1 MIETAKANASLPE
14 GLSSEEAKKLA
25 EQGLSNASKEKNGKS
40 YLRIVTD
47 NLLTFFNILW
57 AIVAI
62 LMIACNSFSNL
73 TFLAII
79 IPNVLIAIV
88 QECRAKHTVEKL
100 SATTDPK
107 ATVVRDGTLIEV
119 DASEIVLGDVVCISL
134 GQQILAD
141 GTVIGGV
148 AEANE
153 SMLTGESNAIKK
165 TEGDRVLAGSYLVSG
180 QIFVKVTAVGKDN
193 YIHTI
198 EKAARNFSAPASNLF
213 RDLNRLLRY
222 ISFFLVPCALVML
235 FVQYKGNPDLRQAII
250 DTCGGVI
257 GMIPAGV
264 FLLITITLTL
274 SVISL
279 AKKRTLVQDM
289 YSIEMLASADVVCLD
304 KTGTITDGTMCVTE
318 TIPLGGRTKEE
329 IGSIVAL
336 LEGAEQSINATAKA
350 LSAAF
355 GKRSDV
361 AVLDRLPFSSER
373 KYSATAFE
381 GLGAFA
387 LGAPHFVPAPVSE
400 EMEKTVA
407 SYAKQGMR
415 VLLLAALKD
424 LSDTEG
430 EPLALIAVAD
440 RIRPSAKETI
450 EGFQSQGVTV
460 KIISGDHA
468 ATVSA
473 IAARVG
479 VKNAECYISCEN
491 LSDAELEEKA
501 ESCAVFGRVSPEQK
515 VLLVKRLKALGHTV
529 AMTGDGVNDTLAL
542 KEANCSIAMAEG
554 SEMARKVSKIVL
566 LDSDFSTLPDVVRE
580 GRRCINNV
588 RRSATLFL
596 MKTMLAMCLS
606 LLTAVSGLLALIPSL
621 HMEVLAYPFQPKG
634 LVLLEMFVI
643 GASSVL
649 LALEP
654 NNERIEGSFIK
665 TVLKASLPNGIALLL
680 PVLTVVICTAVGVFA
695 PRELGNTLAMIAALG
710 AGLVNLWVLA
720 YPYTK
725 WRFTVCASMTGALM
739 LAIPLS
745 ILLFADMFEFGHA
758 AGHVG
763 LAFLIGGLSILI
775 AAAAHAVKYLIQ
787 RKRAA
792 KPRPMGAIGI
802 GKQ

>member
-1 MIETAKANASLPE
+1 MIETKNPEVILPE
-14 GLSSEEAKKLA
+14 GLTSDEAKSLK
-25 EQGLSNASKEKNGKS
+25 EQGLSNVSKEKNGKS

-57 AIVAI
+57 GIVAI
-62 LMIACNSFSNL
+62 LMIACKSFSNL

-107 ATVVRDGTLIEV
+107 ATVVRDGALIEI
-119 DASEIVLGDVVCISL
+119 DASEIVLGDVVRLSL

-141 GTVIGGV
+141 ATVISGI

-165 TEGDRVLAGSYLVSG
+165 SEGDKVLAGSFLVSG
-180 QIFVKVTAVGKDN
+180 QIFAKVTAVGKDN

-198 EKAARNFSAPASNLF
+198 EKAARSFSAPSSNLF

-222 ISFFLVPCALVML
+222 ISFFLVPCALVMF
-235 FVQYKGNPDLRQAII
+235 FVQYAANGDVRDSII
-250 DTCGGVI
+250 DTSGGVI
-257 GMIPAGV
+257 GMIPAGI
-264 FLLITITLTL
+264 FLLITVTLTL

-289 YSIEMLASADVVCLD
+289 YSIEMLAAADVVCLD

-318 TIPLGGRTKEE
+318 TIPLAGHTEDEVKEA
-329 IGSIVAL
+329 IAL
-336 LEGAEQSINATAKA
+336 LEGAEASLNATSKA
-350 LSAAF
+350 LVAAF
-355 GKRSDV
+355 GSRTDRQI
-361 AVLDRLPFSSER
+361 LERLPFSSER
-373 KYSATAFE
+373 KYSATLFE

-400 EMEKTVA
+400 QMEKTIA
-407 SYAKQGMR
+407 SYAKEGKR
-415 VLLLAALKD
+415 VLLLAHLESLD
-424 LSDTEG
+424 DTAG
-430 EPLALIAVAD
+430 EPIALIAVAD
-440 RIRPSAKETI
+440 RIRPSARETI
-450 EGFQSQGVTV
+450 EGFQSQGVAV

-468 ATVSA
+468 ATVSS

-479 VKNAECYISCEN
+479 VKNAEKYISCEG
-491 LSDAELEEKA
+491 LSDEELEAKA
-501 ESCAVFGRVSPEQK
+501 EETAVFGRVSPEQK
-515 VLLVKRLKALGHTV
+515 VLLVKKLKSLGHTV

-588 RRSATLFL
+588 KRSATLFL

-621 HMEVLAYPFQPKG
+621 GIEVLAYPFQPKG

-680 PVLTVVICTAVGVFA
+680 PTLAIVVLNACGVFA
-695 PRELGNTLAMIAALG
+695 TAELGNTLAMIAVLG

-720 YPYTK
+720 FPYTK
-725 WRFTVCASMTGALM
+725 WRLTVCASMTGATV

-745 ILLFADMFEFGHA
+745 ILIVGDMFEFGHA

-763 LAFLIGGLSILI
+763 LAILVAGLAILT
-775 AAAAHAVKYLIQ
+775 AAVAHAVKYFVLKKVIA
-787 RKRAA
+787 KR
-792 KPRPMGAIGI
+792 G
-802 GKQ
+802 

>member
-1 MIETAKANASLPE
+1 MLKTGETEVFLPK
-14 GLSSEEAKKLA
+14 GLTSAEAEALA
-25 EQGLSNASKEKNGKS
+25 AQGLSNISKEKSGKS

-57 AIVAI
+57 AIVAV

-107 ATVVRDGTLIEV
+107 ATVVRDGKLCEV
-119 DASEIVLGDVVCISL
+119 DASEIVLGDTVCISL

-141 GTVIGGV
+141 GEVIAGV

-198 EKAARNFSAPASNLF
+198 EKAARKFSAPASNLF
-213 RDLNRLLRY
+213 RDLNKMLRY
-222 ISFFLVPCALVML
+222 ISFFLVPCALVMF
-235 FVQYKGNPDLRQAII
+235 FVQYSDNGDLKKSII

-257 GMIPAGV
+257 GMIPAGI

-304 KTGTITDGTMCVTE
+304 KTGTITDGTMCVCDTLA
-318 TIPLGGRTKEE
+318 LGGRTKEE
-329 IGSIVAL
+329 IGSIVSL
-336 LEGAEQSINATAKA
+336 LEGAEQSINATSKA
-350 LSAAF
+350 LAAAF
-355 GKRSDV
+355 GKRTDV
-361 AVLDRLPFSSER
+361 PVLDRLPFSSER

-387 LGAPHFVPAPVSE
+387 LGAPHFVPAPVSD
-400 EMEKTVA
+400 EMEKTIA

-415 VLLLAALKD
+415 VLLLAALRD

-468 ATVSA
+468 ATVSS

-479 VKNAECYISCEN
+479 VKDADKFVSCEN
-491 LSDAELEEKA
+491 LSDEALEAKA

-515 VLLVKRLKALGHTV
+515 VLLVKKLKSLGHTV

-606 LLTAVSGLLALIPSL
+606 LLTAISGLLALIPSL
-621 HMEVLAYPFQPKG
+621 GFSVLAYPFQPKG

-680 PVLTVVICTAVGVFA
+680 PVLTVVILKAAGVFA
-695 PRELGNTLAMIAALG
+695 PALGNTLAMVAVLG
-710 AGLVNLWVLA
+710 AGLVNLWILA

-725 WRFTVCASMTGALM
+725 WRFGVCALMTGALIV
-739 LAIPLS
+739 AIPLS
-745 ILLFADMFEFGHA
+745 ILFFADMFEFGHA
-758 AGHVG
+758 AGHIG
-763 LAFLIGGLSILI
+763 LAILIGGLSIL
-775 AAAAHAVKYLIQ
+775 AAGAAHAVRFLIQ
-787 RKRAA
+787 K
-792 KPRPMGAIGI
+792 KILKKG
-802 GKQ
+802 